1 MKIECP
7 ISIPNQLISM
17 AADISDRLTQT
28 LSPSSWKNKYI
39 NYSLAKKEYGNIN
52 TRSPLIQLLIN
63 WKYRELY

>member
-1 MKIECP
+1 
-7 ISIPNQLISM
+7 M

-39 NYSLAKKEYGNIN
+39 KYSLAKKEYGNIN
-52 TRSPLIQLLIN
+52 TRSPLIQLLIY